1 MVVFHRHGADL
12 VRILEGHADAGTP
25 LDLQELFFRFT
36 LDSISEIAY
45 GVSIGSLH
53 DPSVPFLR
61 AFDDA
66 QATIGVRGGRVAF
79 YDAQATFASP

>member
-1 MVVFHRHGADL
+1 MTL
-12 VRILEGHADAGTP
+12 LQDAGTP

-66 QATIGVRGGRVAF
+66 QATIGVRGGERGERSGTVLV
-79 YDAQATFASP
+79 